1 MQAFILAF
9 PENDYEEHEKTKHE
23 ELEIL
28 TRKLIPIMQGGCYS
42 ATVAINKFQVQAVE
56 CSVIFF
62 IIVDSIS
69 PLSIL
74 NLFQCGVCRNKF
86 QVIGN
91 HQSSNLST

>member
-1 MQAFILAF
+1 MLEFILASL
-9 PENDYEEHEKTKHE
+9 ENDYEEHEKTKHE

-56 CSVIFF
+56 CSVIFL

-69 PLSIL
+69 PLYSKTYL
-74 NLFQCGVCRNKF
+74 RPRTGSR
-86 QVIGN
+86 
-91 HQSSNLST
+91 

>member
-1 MQAFILAF
+1 MLEFILASR
-9 PENDYEEHEKTKHE
+9 ENDYEEQEKTKHE
-23 ELEIL
+23 ELKI
-28 TRKLIPIMQGGCYS
+28 RKLIPIMKGGCYS

-74 NLFQCGVCRNKF
+74 KF
-86 QVIGN
+86 LHHI
-91 HQSSNLST
+91 